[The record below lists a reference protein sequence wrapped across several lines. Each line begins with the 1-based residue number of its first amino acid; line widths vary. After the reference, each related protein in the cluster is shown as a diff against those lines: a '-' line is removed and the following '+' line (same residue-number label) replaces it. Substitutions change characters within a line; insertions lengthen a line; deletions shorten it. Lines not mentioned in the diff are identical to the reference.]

1 MARHGIPT
9 SEDARL
15 PGGTPGGH
23 RGTPGGPAGARGG
36 GRACQHLG
44 SQAAVGCLTLE
55 PGPRDP
61 LWTPLCTKIKAG
73 ARRSWCESAPTLHY
87 MGIPAFPLKIL
98 QKRWLTEPVIREPGG
113 FIETLDV
120 SQVKRG
126 RQKKK
131 KKKILTSA
139 DTITSFC
146 ISQCRQLETLDVRSV
161 FTARSETPA
170 PQKLVFA

>member
-9 SEDARL
+9 SEDACL

-23 RGTPGGPAGARGG
+23 HGTPGGPAGARGG

-131 KKKILTSA
+131 KKS
-139 DTITSFC
+139 
-146 ISQCRQLETLDVRSV
+146 
-161 FTARSETPA
+161 
-170 PQKLVFA
+170 